1 VALKI
6 HQLAVEKQVA
16 APLSPTQVALK
27 IHL

>member
-6 HQLAVEKQVA
+6 HQRAVEKQVA

-27 IHL
+27 IHQ